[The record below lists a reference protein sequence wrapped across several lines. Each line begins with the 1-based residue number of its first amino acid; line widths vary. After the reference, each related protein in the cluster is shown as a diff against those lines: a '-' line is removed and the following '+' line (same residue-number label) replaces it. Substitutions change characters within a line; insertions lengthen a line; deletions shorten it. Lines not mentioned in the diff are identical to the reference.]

1 MADQAKAGRLML
13 GLTLHRP
20 WSWAMFNGKPIENR
34 KQKPWAKVIGTRIAL
49 HAGETYD
56 YEGAEFIKRVLG
68 VTTIPHAE
76 PGMIVGTVLVA
87 GWIAKGTKANVKFAS
102 EVIASAPELLDL
114 APSEWFFGPYGWVM
128 REPIALPKQVR
139 ARGMQGLWLLPDH
152 VEAEVRRQE
161 DAARAA

>member
-1 MADQAKAGRLML
+1 MML

-20 WSWAMFNGKPIENR
+20 WDWAMAHGGKNIENR

-49 HAGETYD
+49 HAGKTYD
-56 YEGAEFIKRVLG
+56 YDGAEFIKRTLG
-68 VTTIPHAE
+68 ITAIPPPEPRARSSRTTL
-76 PGMIVGTVLVA
+76 IVGWVS
-87 GWIAKGTKANVKFAS
+87 KGTKANVKFAS
-102 EVIASAPELLDL
+102 EVIASAPELLEL
-114 APSEWFFGPYGWVM
+114 ASSEWFFGPYGWVM

-161 DAARAA
+161 AARAA